1 MEDIYED
8 FDTDNSD
15 SVVLDKEL
23 DWKWDD
29 VDFLN
34 EPISTTTANPAVD
47 AAFSPSN
54 ICDAVSRYF
63 HLDTLD
69 G

>member
-29 VDFLN
+29 VDFLD
-34 EPISTTTANPAVD
+34 EPIFTTTANPAVD
-47 AAFSPSN
+47 AAFSPS

-63 HLDTLD
+63 HSGTLD